1 MYCENLIKFIKYFGK
16 GRKIKMC
23 GFFILSSI
31 AAFMEFAGIAL
42 IYPVILL
49 LVNQEKFAGSP
60 IYKTLENIT
69 HIHSPFGNAMLIG
82 TGIIGIFIFKNIF
95 MIWFLKMQWKFITYW
110 KRDIKNRFLQYFLY
124 SDYSRNLNL
133 SDTDKAYECRYIVEN
148 AMDSFVLRCFNLLTN
163 IIIIFV
169 IISLLLIK
177 FPLAAF
183 TAIGFIVISLFL
195 QDKFF
200 KYKTLL
206 IGKQQNKISKLY
218 NSDFNDIFTN
228 LKEIIIFSKQEYFY
242 DKNVNIANEMSKL
255 LIDFQFYT
263 SIPPY
268 IVEILIVTALFILT
282 AIISIKNPGNSTEV
296 VTSLAIVAAAIFRIA
311 PALNRVQVS
320 LSAINMGRDY
330 VKKLNSN
337 YENFN
342 LANFKIIKAEP
353 SKVWHFKDSI
363 ELRNINFTYKDTP
376 AIKNLSLKIEKG
388 DFIGVIGLSGA
399 GKTTLADIIMGLLK
413 LQSGEI
419 FVDGIK
425 LTDENY
431 PSFRQ
436 SISYVAQEIT
446 VIDGTFKENVA
457 WGVPENEIDEELVI
471 KALKLAQLY
480 DIVQTYPDGINAVP
494 IIGKSGLSQGQKQRM
509 AIARALYRNPDIIIF
524 DEATSALDVKIEH
537 DITDMLN
544 QNLAK
549 DKTMIA
555 IAHRLSTLKSCNKLV
570 YMKDGEIVDIGTFA
584 ELSARYEDFDNL
596 IKLSSIK

>member
-242 DKNVNIANEMSKL
+242 DKNVNISNEMSKL

-376 AIKNLSLKIEKG
+376 VIKNLSLKIEKG

-494 IIGKSGLSQGQKQRM
+494 IIGKRGLSQGQKQLV
-509 AIARALYRNPDIIIF
+509 AFARTLLANPKILIL
-524 DEATSALDVKIEH
+524 DEATSSIDAKTERQLQTALNELLKGRTSFI
-537 DITDMLN
+537 
-544 QNLAK
+544 
-549 DKTMIA
+549 
-555 IAHRLSTLKSCNKLV
+555 IAHRLSTIKSCDKIMYISNKGITECGTHEELLAKKGDYYKL
-570 YMKDGEIVDIGTFA
+570 YMAQKTE
-584 ELSARYEDFDNL
+584 
-596 IKLSSIK
+596 

>member
-242 DKNVNIANEMSKL
+242 DKNVNISNEMSKL

-376 AIKNLSLKIEKG
+376 VIKNLSLKIEKG

-480 DIVQTYPDGINAVP
+480 DIVQTYSDGINAVP

>member
-1 MYCENLIKFIKYFGK
+1 MYCENLIKFIKYFGQ

-242 DKNVNIANEMSKL
+242 DKNVNISNEMSKL

-376 AIKNLSLKIEKG
+376 VIKNLSLKIEKG

>member
-242 DKNVNIANEMSKL
+242 DKNVNISNEMSKL

-376 AIKNLSLKIEKG
+376 VIKNLSLKIEKG

-570 YMKDGEIVDIGTFA
+570 YMKDGEIVDIGTFT

>member
-242 DKNVNIANEMSKL
+242 DKNINISNEMSKL

-376 AIKNLSLKIEKG
+376 VIKNLSLKIEKG

>member
-242 DKNVNIANEMSKL
+242 DKNVNISNEMSKL

-376 AIKNLSLKIEKG
+376 VIKNLSLKIEKG

-584 ELSARYEDFDNL
+584 ELSTRYEDFDNL

>member
-133 SDTDKAYECRYIVEN
+133 SDTDKTYECRYIVEN

-177 FPLAAF
+177 FPLAAC

-242 DKNVNIANEMSKL
+242 DKNVNISNEMSKL

-282 AIISIKNPGNSTEV
+282 ALISIKNPGNSTEV

-376 AIKNLSLKIEKG
+376 VIKNLSLKIEKG

>member
-133 SDTDKAYECRYIVEN
+133 SETDKAYECRYIVEN

-242 DKNVNIANEMSKL
+242 DKNVNISNEMSKL

-376 AIKNLSLKIEKG
+376 VIKNLSLKIEKG

>member
-1 MYCENLIKFIKYFGK
+1 
-16 GRKIKMC
+16 
-23 GFFILSSI
+23 
-31 AAFMEFAGIAL
+31 
-42 IYPVILL
+42 
-49 LVNQEKFAGSP
+49 
-60 IYKTLENIT
+60 
-69 HIHSPFGNAMLIG
+69 
-82 TGIIGIFIFKNIF
+82 
-95 MIWFLKMQWKFITYW
+95 MQWKFITYW

-124 SDYSRNLNL
+124 SNYSRNLNL

-242 DKNVNIANEMSKL
+242 DKNVNISNEMSKL

-376 AIKNLSLKIEKG
+376 VIKNLSLKIEKG

>member
-110 KRDIKNRFLQYFLY
+110 KRDIKNKFLQYFLY

-133 SDTDKAYECRYIVEN
+133 SETDKAYECRYIVEN

-242 DKNVNIANEMSKL
+242 DKNVNISNEMSKL

-376 AIKNLSLKIEKG
+376 VIKNLSLKIEKG

>member
-242 DKNVNIANEMSKL
+242 DKNVNISNEMSKL

-376 AIKNLSLKIEKG
+376 VIKNLSLKIEKG

-570 YMKDGEIVDIGTFA
+570 YMKDGKIVDIGTFA

>member
-242 DKNVNIANEMSKL
+242 DKNVNISNEMSKL

-363 ELRNINFTYKDTP
+363 ELRNINFTYKDSP
-376 AIKNLSLKIEKG
+376 VIKNLSLKIEKG

-584 ELSARYEDFDNL
+584 ELSTRYEDFDNL

>member
-376 AIKNLSLKIEKG
+376 VIKNLSLKIEKG

>member
-195 QDKFF
+195 QDNFF

-242 DKNVNIANEMSKL
+242 DKNVNISNEMSKL

-376 AIKNLSLKIEKG
+376 VIKNLSLKIEKG

>member
-242 DKNVNIANEMSKL
+242 DKNVNISNEMSKL

-457 WGVPENEIDEELVI
+457 WGVPENEIDEELVL

>member
-133 SDTDKAYECRYIVEN
+133 SDTDKTYECRYIVEN

-242 DKNVNIANEMSKL
+242 DKNVNISNEMSKL

-376 AIKNLSLKIEKG
+376 VIKNLSLKIEKG

-570 YMKDGEIVDIGTFA
+570 YMRDGEIVDIGTFA

>member
-69 HIHSPFGNAMLIG
+69 HIHSPFGNAMVIG

-242 DKNVNIANEMSKL
+242 DKNVNISNEMSKL

-376 AIKNLSLKIEKG
+376 VIKNLSLKIEKG

-570 YMKDGEIVDIGTFA
+570 YMKDGKIVDIGTFA

>member
-242 DKNVNIANEMSKL
+242 DKNVNISNEMSKL

-363 ELRNINFTYKDTP
+363 ELRNINFTYKDSP
-376 AIKNLSLKIEKG
+376 VIKNLSLKIEKG

>member
-183 TAIGFIVISLFL
+183 TAIGFIAISLFL

-242 DKNVNIANEMSKL
+242 DKNVNISNEMSKL

-376 AIKNLSLKIEKG
+376 VIKNLSLKIEKG